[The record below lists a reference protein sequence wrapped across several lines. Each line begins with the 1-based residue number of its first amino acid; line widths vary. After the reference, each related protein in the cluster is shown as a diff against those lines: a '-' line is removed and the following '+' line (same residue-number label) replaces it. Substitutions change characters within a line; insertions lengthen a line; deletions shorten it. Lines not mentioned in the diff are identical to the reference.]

1 MRIGIIGHGRFG
13 KLWAEVCQPFADVLV
28 YDKEQRSMNDDH
40 KIFSNLDDVLKVD
53 ILFLLV
59 PISEIKNVCFEIAGK
74 LGEKTIVVDACSVKL
89 YPAKIMKQELKKHQP
104 IVATH
109 PLFGPDSVKR
119 DGLAGQK
126 IVVCPVQGMQEK
138 FDLCKDFFAKLQLEI
153 IHATPEE
160 HDSQM
165 ARSQSLVHFLGRGL
179 AELKL
184 EDQKLSTPDYYSLLR
199 INDLVVNDTWQLF
212 FDMQRYNPFAKDVRL
227 TLLHSLQALEKNI
240 ESDEDDIEHLRQ
252 DIVDIDQ
259 KIIQLIGSRL
269 SIVKQVGEI
278 KQKTEQNVFDKTREE
293 KLQSLYGEW
302 SEICGIDKGLVNGVF
317 GLVIEEAKRLQRGDL
332 D

>member
-1 MRIGIIGHGRFG
+1 MKIGIIGHGRFG
-13 KLWAEVCQPFADVLV
+13 KLWAEACKPFGTVLV
-28 YDKEQRSMNDDH
+28 FDKDQEAGDEESLEN
-40 KIFSNLDDVLKVD
+40 VLNVD
-53 ILFLLV
+53 IVFLII
-59 PISEIKNVCFEIAGK
+59 PISEIESVCKQITD
-74 LGEKTIVVDACSVKL
+74 LLSTNTIVVDACSVKK
-89 YPAKIMKQELKKHQP
+89 YPAEIMKRELAEMQP

-119 DGLAGQK
+119 DGMGGQK
-126 IVVCPVQGMQEK
+126 IVVCPVRGTDEQFQQCE
-138 FDLCKDFFAKLQLEI
+138 DLLTKLKLEI
-153 IHATPEE
+153 IRVTPEE

-184 EDQKLSTPDYYSLLR
+184 QDQAVSTPDYHSLLR
-199 INDLVVNDTWQLF
+199 IDDLVVHDTWQLF

-240 ESDEDDIEHLRQ
+240 ESNENDIESLRQ

-269 SIVKQVGEI
+269 SIVKQVGAV
-278 KQKTEQNVFDKTREE
+278 KQKSAKNVFDKSREE
-293 KLQSLYGEW
+293 KLQKLYGEW
-302 SEICGIDKGLVNGVF
+302 SDICGVDKGMIGDVF
-317 GLVIEEAKRLQRGDL
+317 DRIIEESRRIQEDN
-332 D
+332 